1 MSENITPL
9 IINACTGRMGKE
21 LLKAAISDPGTDVA
35 AAIARE
41 THPLLGTDI
50 GYLIGANPQGVFVGS
65 DLTSSLNGRRVLID
79 FSLPDH
85 SIASLRNALVNLTPM
100 VIGTTGF
107 NEAQQIEIEQAAQ
120 YIPIVYAAN
129 YSVGVNSLISLVKQA
144 TKLLGQESDI
154 EIFEAHHKYKKDAP
168 SGTALALGHAAAEVL
183 AKPLSDIAVEN
194 RQGERRQGDIGFS
207 VMRAGDIV
215 GTHEVVFALNGEMVT
230 LRHEAQSR
238 QCFAQGAIEAA
249 KWLSVKKAGLYN
261 MQDVLGISNNY

>member
-1 MSENITPL
+1 MTPL

-21 LLKAAISDPGTDVA
+21 LLKAAISDPGTDVT

-65 DLTSSLNGRRVLID
+65 DVMASLNGQYTNRRVLVD

-85 SIASLRNALVNLTPM
+85 SMETLQKALVNLTPI

-107 NEAQQIEIEQAAQ
+107 NETQQIEIEKAAQ

-129 YSVGVNSLISLVKQA
+129 YSVGVNSLICLVKQA

-168 SGTALALGHAAAEVL
+168 SGTALALAHAAAETMG
-183 AKPLSDIAVEN
+183 KPLSEIAVEN
-194 RQGERRQGDIGFS
+194 RQGERKSGDIGFS

-238 QCFAQGAIEAA
+238 QCFAQGAINAA
-249 KWLSVKKAGLYN
+249 KWLCDKKAGLYN
-261 MQDVLGISNNY
+261 MQDVLGIKS